1 MWRFPRLLLP
11 CAVRVPLAEPC
22 LVVSGGAAAQ
32 IAATLRCS
40 ATAKQFVGLFIV
52 ISKGKHGLAFFA
64 PPTAREAVSASPD
77 PVDADRRRRAF
88 WDDYVGGDEYCTRFD
103 HGYPFQRAVKLPIE
117 KDDGNYSS

>member
-1 MWRFPRLLLP
+1 
-11 CAVRVPLAEPC
+11 LAEPC

-64 PPTAREAVSASPD
+64 PPTARAASTGRLRASTPGNEM
-77 PVDADRRRRAF
+77 VDGGKTGPKERQKNYKLQKKGKGRAS
-88 WDDYVGGDEYCTRFD
+88 
-103 HGYPFQRAVKLPIE
+103 Q
-117 KDDGNYSS
+117 